1 MPTSFQQTLSLTCPR
16 CGQSFEAAIWLIV
29 DAAERPDLLEKI
41 QAGTL
46 HQVVCPHCQF
56 QGEVDA
62 PLLLYNPP
70 LPEGE
75 GLGVRLLFS
84 PAQGTTAEQ
93 DQEQALALLER
104 LRQSLGDA
112 WQDDWLSRGL
122 PAVPRPLL
130 PLALREGLE
139 AALRKMQEA
148 AAAQLPP
155 EVREVLEELAR
166 SGVEIRTPEDLERAL
181 ENRPD
186 LREKLEAA
194 QRKMQEEA
202 AGSRV
207 AAGLR
212 ALLEEIARLRRP
224 SEMPRQVELCERA
237 LGMVEREDNPVL
249 WGVLQVE
256 LANALQ
262 QNPLGNRAENL
273 EKAIHHYQQAL
284 EVLTRQAYPQQWAA
298 AQNNL
303 AAAYAERIR
312 GERAENLEQAIFHYQ
327 QALEVYT
334 RQAYPEQW
342 AMTQHN
348 LGNAYADR
356 IRGER
361 AENLEQAIF
370 HYQQALEVL
379 TRQAYP
385 EQWAATQNNLGE
397 AYRNRIRGERAE
409 NLEQAIFHYQ
419 QALAVYTRQ
428 AYPEQWAAAQNNL
441 AAAYAERIRG
451 ERAENLEQAI
461 FHFQQALEVRTRQAY
476 PEDWAM
482 TQNNLGEAYRNRI
495 RGERAE
501 NLEQAIFHYQQALEV
516 YTRQAYPEQ
525 WAGTQNNLGSAYLYR
540 IRGERAENLEQ
551 AIFHYQQALEV
562 YTRQAYPEQWAMTQ
576 HNLGNAYQNRIRG
589 ERAENLEQAL
599 FHYQQA
605 LEVLTRQAYPEQWAA
620 TQNNLGE
627 AYRNRIRGERAEN
640 LEQAIFHYQQ
650 ALAVYTRQAYPQQWA
665 ATQNNLAIAYRNR
678 IRGERAE
685 NLEQAIFHYQQAL
698 EVRTRQAYPEDWAGT
713 QNNLAVAYSDRIR
726 GERAENLE
734 QAIFHFQQ
742 ALDVYTR
749 QAYPEQWAATQNN
762 LGEAYRNRI
771 RGERAENLEQAI
783 FHYQQALEVLT
794 RQAYP
799 EQWAMTQHNL
809 GNAYQNR
816 IRGERAENL
825 EQALFHYQQ
834 ALEVYTRQAY
844 PVECRRTARNLGD
857 LAFEQGDW
865 QLACTAYT
873 EAWLAQEILWRS
885 TSLRP
890 NKEME
895 LREMRDIPAR
905 LAFAHI
911 RLAQA
916 HQALTTLESGRAQL
930 LREALERN
938 RRDLERLAEIG
949 QQDLLTRYRAL
960 DERIETLQRLAAA
973 GNRPPDWL
981 AQMEQA
987 QAERERVVAE
997 IRRLPGYETF
1007 LRSLTAEQ
1015 IQAQAADAPLVYLAA
1030 TQHGGLA
1037 LLVRGQGEP
1046 WVVELPQLTE
1056 ERLEKQVWGVSEKE
1070 YRALQQQAYKENR
1083 QPPSLAE
1090 LLGGYLGAYFRWRA
1104 SLRPGTPKTEQETA
1118 RQAWFEA
1125 LESTLR
1131 WLGEAVMGP
1140 VLQALAAFLPQGSLV
1155 RLVPGGWLAL
1165 LPPHAAIL
1173 TADRGPQTAAEPS
1186 AVSRPPS
1193 VYALDHYTFAYVPSA
1208 QALYHAR
1215 AAAGRPADSL
1225 LAVDNPDGKLT
1236 FSTMEIAE
1244 ALRHFPASRRLAG
1257 KEATLQAVR
1266 QALPDH
1272 AVLHFSTHG
1281 WAGWGESEVSGLKL
1295 ADGNLYLRDLFDLR
1309 LERARLGILSACES
1323 GLPGTELLE
1332 EVVSLP
1338 AVMMQ
1343 AGVPG
1348 VLGSLWAV
1356 NDLSTA
1362 MLIARF
1368 YENWRERGLDLPQA
1382 LREAQRWL
1390 RDLFHDESKLSELEA
1405 QLPESIANRFAAE
1418 QADAFFKIAAL
1429 RDLSHPHYWAAFV
1442 FYGV

>member
-1 MPTSFQQTLSLTCPR
+1 M
-16 CGQSFEAAIWLIV
+16 
-29 DAAERPDLLEKI
+29 
-41 QAGTL
+41 
-46 HQVVCPHCQF
+46 
-56 QGEVDA
+56 
-62 PLLLYNPP
+62 
-70 LPEGE
+70 
-75 GLGVRLLFS
+75 
-84 PAQGTTAEQ
+84 
-93 DQEQALALLER
+93 
-104 LRQSLGDA
+104 
-112 WQDDWLSRGL
+112 
-122 PAVPRPLL
+122 
-130 PLALREGLE
+130 
-139 AALRKMQEA
+139 
-148 AAAQLPP
+148 
-155 EVREVLEELAR
+155 
-166 SGVEIRTPEDLERAL
+166 
-181 ENRPD
+181 
-186 LREKLEAA
+186 
-194 QRKMQEEA
+194 
-202 AGSRV
+202 
-207 AAGLR
+207 
-212 ALLEEIARLRRP
+212 
-224 SEMPRQVELCERA
+224 
-237 LGMVEREDNPVL
+237 
-249 WGVLQVE
+249 
-256 LANALQ
+256 
-262 QNPLGNRAENL
+262 
-273 EKAIHHYQQAL
+273 
-284 EVLTRQAYPQQWAA
+284 
-298 AQNNL
+298 
-303 AAAYAERIR
+303 
-312 GERAENLEQAIFHYQ
+312 
-327 QALEVYT
+327 
-334 RQAYPEQW
+334 
-342 AMTQHN
+342 
-348 LGNAYADR
+348 
-356 IRGER
+356 
-361 AENLEQAIF
+361 
-370 HYQQALEVL
+370 
-379 TRQAYP
+379 
-385 EQWAATQNNLGE
+385 
-397 AYRNRIRGERAE
+397 
-409 NLEQAIFHYQ
+409 
-419 QALAVYTRQ
+419 
-428 AYPEQWAAAQNNL
+428 
-441 AAAYAERIRG
+441 
-451 ERAENLEQAI
+451 
-461 FHFQQALEVRTRQAY
+461 TRQAY
-476 PEDWAM
+476 PEDWAR
-482 TQNNLGEAYRNRI
+482 TQNNLGN
-495 RGERAE
+495 
-501 NLEQAIFHYQQALEV
+501 
-516 YTRQAYPEQ
+516 
-525 WAGTQNNLGSAYLYR
+525 
-540 IRGERAENLEQ
+540 
-551 AIFHYQQALEV
+551 
-562 YTRQAYPEQWAMTQ
+562 
-576 HNLGNAYQNRIRG
+576 
-589 ERAENLEQAL
+589 
-599 FHYQQA
+599 
-605 LEVLTRQAYPEQWAA
+605 
-620 TQNNLGE
+620 
-627 AYRNRIRGERAEN
+627 
-640 LEQAIFHYQQ
+640 
-650 ALAVYTRQAYPQQWA
+650 
-665 ATQNNLAIAYRNR
+665 AYRNR

-698 EVRTRQAYPEDWAGT
+698 EVRTRQAYPE
-713 QNNLAVAYSDRIR
+713 
-726 GERAENLE
+726 
-734 QAIFHFQQ
+734 
-742 ALDVYTR
+742 
-749 QAYPEQWAATQNN
+749 QWAATQNN
-762 LGEAYRNRI
+762 LGNAYSERI

-799 EQWAMTQHNL
+799 EDWARTQNNLGEAYQNRVRGERAENLEQAIFHFQQALEVLTRQAYPEQWAMTQNNL
-809 GNAYQNR
+809 GNAYRNRIRGERAENLEQAIFHFQQALEVLTRQAYPEDWARTQNNLGTAYQNR

-825 EQALFHYQQ
+825 EQAIFHFQQ
-834 ALEVYTRQAY
+834 ALEVLTRQAYPEQWAATQNNLGTAYRNRIRGERAENLEQAIFHFQQALEVRTRQAY
-844 PVECRRTARNLGD
+844 PVECRQTARNLGN

-890 NKEME
+890 NKEIE

-930 LREALERN
+930 LRESLERS

-949 QQDLLTRYRAL
+949 QQDLLARYRAV
-960 DERIETLQRLAAA
+960 DERMETLQRLAAA
-973 GNRPPDWL
+973 GARPPDWL

-1015 IQAQAADAPLVYLAA
+1015 IQAQAGDAPLVYLAA

-1046 WVVELPQLTE
+1046 MVVELPQLTE
-1056 ERLEKQVWGVSEKE
+1056 ERLQKQVIGDEGQKT
-1070 YRALQQQAYKENR
+1070 
-1083 QPPSLAE
+1083 
-1090 LLGGYLGAYFRWRA
+1090 YLRAYFRWLA
-1104 SLRPGTPKTEQETA
+1104 SHQEGIPKTEQEAA

-1140 VLQALAAFLPQGSLV
+1140 VLEALATFLPPGGLV
-1155 RLVPGGWLAL
+1155 RLVPGGLLAL
-1165 LPPHAAIL
+1165 LPLHAAIL
-1173 TADRGPQTAAEPS
+1173 TADRGPQTAGSQTADGGPQTAPS
-1186 AVSRPPS
+1186 AVSRLPS

-1215 AAAGRPADSL
+1215 AAAARPADSL
-1225 LAVDNPDGKLT
+1225 LAVDNPDDTLT

-1266 QALPDH
+1266 QALPAH

-1309 LERARLGILSACES
+1309 LEHARLGILSACES

-1429 RDLSHPHYWAAFV
+1429 RDLSHPNYWAAFV